1 MPTFEKN
8 LLIVNK
14 LGLHARAATQLVQ
27 LTNKFDAEITLHLGE
42 KTASANSVLGL
53 MMLEGN
59 QGKEIRFVSKGKD
72 AKEALDA
79 VEVLVVTCFNEDE

>member
-1 MPTFEKN
+1 MRLEKT

-27 LTNKFDAEITLHLGE
+27 LANQFEAEITLQQGE

-53 MMLEGN
+53 MMLESY
-59 QGKEIRFVSKGKD
+59 QGREVNVISEGKD
-72 AKEALDA
+72 AEQALA
-79 VEVLVVTCFNEDE
+79 AIEKLIVEKFNENE